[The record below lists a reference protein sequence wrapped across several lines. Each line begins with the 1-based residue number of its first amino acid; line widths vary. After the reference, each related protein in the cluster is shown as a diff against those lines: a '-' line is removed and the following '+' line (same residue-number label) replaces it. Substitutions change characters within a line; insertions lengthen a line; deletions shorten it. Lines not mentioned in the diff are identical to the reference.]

1 MRHWKNPVLFLAC
14 VLGTVPS
21 SACAETASQ
30 SNPKYLQYSASTLLS
45 AAQVEKDIL
54 IAKEAYERIH
64 PGYTRYTNEAK
75 LTAAWEAVVKKVRQR
90 NGITVGEFYL
100 EVQKVL
106 TLIRCDHTK
115 AELPSALAKD
125 RNITPVYLPLRWTL
139 IEDRAIVTLPG
150 STGLERGD
158 EILSIDGR
166 PISEMILEVAPFIP
180 VDGYADWAK
189 RSGISES
196 FEFRGGAIDHFGA
209 LLWDIKPKATLK
221 VADKSGGSRE
231 VVTDRVTFKEW
242 TALNDDAPDKIASN
256 FKDGVKFSRIG
267 DKAGYLRVD
276 TFVNYRDPI
285 KPAKLY
291 DPVFNAMREE
301 GRDTLILDLRNN
313 GGGSFDAQS
322 ALTAYLFNKP
332 VKANS
337 DARVKTLNHK
347 GLEQYLWTWDSRAIN
362 PNRLGF
368 RKNNDGSYSMRPF
381 VEEALKPIKPNKR
394 AFTGRVIALTSDS
407 NSSASTSQL
416 TLLKATGRATLVGA
430 RTGGSPDGPSGG
442 LQFTVTLPESGIKT
456 RLPMIR
462 YFNDL
467 KLDGGFGLSPDIEA
481 KMTVNDY
488 RLGRDPAFEAA
499 KKMAFE

>member
-1 MRHWKNPVLFLAC
+1 MRYYKNRTLYLASVLA
-14 VLGTVPS
+14 TVPS

-30 SNPKYLQYSASTLLS
+30 PKPEYLQYSASTMLT
-45 AAQVEKDIL
+45 AAQVEQDIS
-54 IAKEAYERIH
+54 IARDAYERIH
-64 PGYTRYTNEAK
+64 PGYTRYTNEAE
-75 LTAAWEAVVKKVRQR
+75 LTAAWEAVVERVRQR
-90 NGITVGEFYL
+90 NGITLGDFYL

-115 AELPSALAKD
+115 AELPTAMSND
-125 RNITPVYLPLRWTL
+125 RNVTPVYLPFHWTL
-139 IEDRAIVTLPG
+139 IENRAIVTVSGKTSLQ
-150 STGLERGD
+150 RGD
-158 EILSIDGR
+158 EILAIDGR
-166 PISEMILEVAPFIP
+166 PISEMIAEVEPFIP

-189 RSGISES
+189 RAGISES
-196 FEFRGGAIDHFGA
+196 LEFRGGAIDHFGA
-209 LLWDIKPKATLK
+209 LLWDINPKATLK
-221 VADKSGGSRE
+221 VADKSGGNRE

-242 TALNDDAPDKIASN
+242 TALNEDAADKISSN

-267 DKAGYLRVD
+267 DNAGYLRID
-276 TFVNYRDPI
+276 TFVNYRDPV

-332 VKANS
+332 VTANS

-347 GLEQYLWTWDSRAIN
+347 GLEGYLWTWDSRAIN

-368 RKNNDGSYSMRPF
+368 RKNDDGSYSMRPF

-416 TLLKATGRATLVGA
+416 TLLKATGRATLVGS
-430 RTGGSPDGPSGG
+430 RTGGSPDGPTGG

-462 YFNDL
+462 YFN
-467 KLDGGFGLSPDIEA
+467 KLNVNGGFGLTQIS
-481 KMTVNDY
+481 
-488 RLGRDPAFEAA
+488 R
-499 KKMAFE
+499 